1 MITLFS
7 QYNIRLVRCFSI
19 LFLLLLMS
27 STLFSASSSAAD
39 ACHDLYGSDSRAPS
53 GYGLSWNPL
62 SPAKE
67 VLVRTQGCS
76 AGAAAVIVGSDA
88 NTLFTYAKGYYWTGT
103 GWKPYTLA
111 PTAGSTQTDD
121 WIMGTGSATVTLS
134 DSPTY
139 VLGYTC
145 QQAGSAWKC
154 GCASSSCTTGLWHL
168 QAIEA
173 PHTAANTIAFAQT
186 RSSAREADS
195 DVSIPVTFAG
205 SGAATV
211 EYRVIRTQARNHGR
225 CSPQD
230 FELEAGTLSFTAPG
244 ERSIILHL
252 HDDALQEAD
261 EEIVIALSSPHGA
274 ELGSNTTHTF
284 TIVDDDRRNIA
295 SVKDYGAIGDGVADD
310 RAAIQTTID
319 RISALGG
326 GVILFPPGEYLV
338 SDAVHLRENL
348 TLVGY
353 GATTTRLPHQGKWEV
368 TFDMTTWSQNRDTL
382 PIVLQG
388 LRMDGN
394 SQNQGPYQDHELQQA
409 HLLFLFVRGP
419 GRVQALIEDMTFQN
433 GTGDGVS
440 AATNVDLKMCHIRMH
455 NVFRGGL
462 TISGGHT
469 SAYVFD
475 FEGDGSVDATGMDI
489 EPEGSNPPVDLVMER
504 IRFRNGDFDLA
515 LGKEGEFRQS
525 SFTGRDIVSLA
536 GRFDMH
542 TRFAKVRISDSEFHV
557 GVEGTSIENRI
568 FQPGDVVFDHVTFV
582 ATEEPFDATKDLVEA
597 DRRLKSLSVL
607 WNNAYNPHLTGQRLL
622 CRNCAFEIAAN
633 VEPSDDVYAT
643 YTLGV
648 ISASDDNQ
656 VTLENPKFTGPFA
669 GVFGAP
675 CVACVE
681 KAGTGEQGRRPVDW
695 GDVVSW
701 FGMASQ

>member
-1 MITLFS
+1 MKTLFS
-7 QYNIRLVRCFSI
+7 PLNIRLMRCSSI
-19 LFLLLLMS
+19 FLPLSLIFF
-27 STLFSASSSAAD
+27 TVFSAPSSAAD
-39 ACHDLYGSDSRAPS
+39 GCQDLYASNSTAPS

-62 SPAKE
+62 APAKE
-67 VLVRTQGCS
+67 LLVRTKGCS
-76 AGAAAVIVGSDA
+76 AGAAEVIVGSDT
-88 NTLFTYAKGYYWTGT
+88 NTLFTYAKGYSWTGT
-103 GWKPYTLA
+103 DWRPYTLV
-111 PTAGSTQTDD
+111 PTAGSTQTGD

-145 QQAGSAWKC
+145 QQASSAWKC
-154 GCASSSCTTGLWHL
+154 GCASSSCSANFWHL

-173 PHTAANTIAFAQT
+173 PSTAVNTIAFALKM
-186 RSSAREADS
+186 SSAREADA

-211 EYRVIRTQARNHGR
+211 EYRVTRTQARNHGR

-230 FELEAGTLSFTAPG
+230 FELEAGTLSFSAPG
-244 ERSIILHL
+244 EQSIVLHL
-252 HDDALQEAD
+252 YDDALQEAD
-261 EEIVIALSSPHGA
+261 EEIVITLSSPHGA
-274 ELGSNTTHTF
+274 ELAGNATHTF

-310 RAAIQTTID
+310 RAAIQKAID

-326 GVILFPPGEYLV
+326 GVILFPPGDYLV
-338 SDAVHLRENL
+338 SDAVHLKENL

-353 GATTTRLPHQGKWEV
+353 GATTKRLPYQGKWEV
-368 TFDMTTWSQNRDTL
+368 TFDMTTWSQGRDTL

-409 HLLFLFVRGP
+409 HLLFLFVQGP

-455 NVFRGGL
+455 NAFRGGL
-462 TISGGHT
+462 TITGGHT

-475 FEGDGSVDATGMDI
+475 FEGNGDVDATGMDI
-489 EPEGSNPPVDLVMER
+489 EPEGTNPPVDLVMER
-504 IRFRNGDFDLA
+504 IRFHNGDFDLA

-557 GVEGTSIENRI
+557 GVEGNSLENRI

-582 ATEEPFDATKDLVEA
+582 ATEEPFEAAKDLAEA
-597 DRRLKSLSVL
+597 DRRLKALSVL
-607 WNNAYNPHLTGQRLL
+607 WNNAYNPHLTAQRLL
-622 CRNCAFEIAAN
+622 CRNCEFKIAAN
-633 VEPSDDVYAT
+633 VEPSDHVYAA
-643 YTLGV
+643 YTLGDL
-648 ISASDDNQ
+648 SANDDNL
-656 VTLENPKFTGPFA
+656 VTLESPKFA
-669 GVFGAP
+669 GAFDGAFGSP
-675 CVACVE
+675 CMECVQ
-681 KAGTGEQGRRPVDW
+681 KAGAGEPGRRSVDW
-695 GDVVSW
+695 GEVVSW
-701 FGMASQ
+701 FGIASE